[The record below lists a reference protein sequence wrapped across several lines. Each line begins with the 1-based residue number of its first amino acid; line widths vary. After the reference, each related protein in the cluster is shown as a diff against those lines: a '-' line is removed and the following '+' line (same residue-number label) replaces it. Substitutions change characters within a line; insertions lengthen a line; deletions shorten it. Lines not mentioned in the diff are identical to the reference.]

1 MTIGIFTLLA
11 PEQSNELSLFTEAAD
26 KLGIDVKF
34 YRPSDICIRIMENKL
49 YVLDRRNTPLAI
61 DGVVNWIPSTCCDEI
76 FMAIKNMNIPYINT
90 EHTVRCCRNKMLTGL
105 LLQQNGIRQPDTS
118 YFPKMG
124 RQESIQ
130 VSLPSVYKKK
140 KSAHGTDAAKLND
153 HKELLSFLTSKGKQN
168 NLYFQ
173 KYLNNFGFDYRV
185 MIVGNN
191 IVGTLKNTYAD
202 GEWRTPINHG
212 GKAESVKTPPRLGA
226 LALRSAKAVGAD
238 FAGVDILPATNG
250 SYHVLE
256 VNSTPDMSF
265 FYEQTGINPAQ
276 EILKHLEDK
285 INDCWL
291 KKERLI

>member
-1 MTIGIFTLLA
+1 MTVGIFTLLA
-11 PEQSNELSLFTEAAD
+11 PEKSKELSLFADAAD
-26 KLGIDVKF
+26 KLGIGVKF
-34 YRPSDICIRIMENKL
+34 FRPSDICIRIMDSKL

-61 DGVVNWIPSTCCDEI
+61 DGGVNWIPSACCDEI
-76 FMAIKNMNIPYINT
+76 FMALKRMNIPYINT
-90 EHTVRCCRNKMLTGL
+90 EQTVRFCRNKVLTSL

-124 RQESIQ
+124 GKNSVQ

-140 KSAHGTDAAKLND
+140 KSAHGTDAERLHS
-153 HKELLSFLTSKGKQN
+153 HKELSSFLTTKPRSK

-173 KYLNNFGFDYRV
+173 KYLDNFGFDYRV
-185 MIVGNN
+185 FIVGDE

-202 GEWRTPINHG
+202 EEWRTPINHG

-226 LALRSAKAVGAD
+226 LALRAAKAVDAD

-256 VNSTPDMSF
+256 VNSTPDLWVFS
-265 FYEQTGINPAQ
+265 ELTGKNPALD
-276 EILKHLEDK
+276 ILNQLKDK
-285 INDCWL
+285 INESCT
-291 KKERLI
+291 KKDHLN